1 MTVLEE
7 DAVQAGLKRYKFF
20 VNMLD
25 PTDQISA
32 VYGNADTV
40 MYVNVPDGAFNTP
53 FNSSW
58 SASGINPAFVTSF
71 PEMVDDTYAT
81 IGLTGPAST
90 SCIEGAA
97 DRR

>member
-7 DAVQAGLKRYKFF
+7 DAVQAGLNTYKFF

-32 VYGNADTV
+32 VYGNADTA

-58 SASGINPAFVTSF
+58 CVWHQQRFRNHF
-71 PEMVDDTYAT
+71 PGNCGQY
-81 IGLTGPAST
+81 GPLV
-90 SCIEGAA
+90 
-97 DRR
+97 